1 MKVVTM
7 FKSVNFPT
15 FLTLI
20 RLIVSPLVLPVLLVY
35 LLPFNIFWL
44 NSLLAFLFF
53 MMSITDFFDGYF
65 ARKYNQETTLGK
77 LLDPLADKFLTYSA
91 LIALLA
97 AGKIYFYWVI
107 LLIGREFFVM
117 GLRNVALEYKFSIFV
132 SGSAKIKTALLM
144 MCITFIILN
153 PYQSLGFKEMYWNG
167 TELLLIGITLM
178 FSLFSAQNYYSE
190 FLRNYR
196 ARQERPS
203 SHDGSTKGSL

>member
-1 MKVVTM
+1 M

-15 FLTLI
+15 VLTLI
-20 RLIVSPLVLPVLLVY
+20 RLVVSPLVLPVLLVY

-44 NSLLAFLFF
+44 NGLLAFLFF
-53 MMSITDFFDGYF
+53 MMSLTDFFDGYL
-65 ARKYNQETTLGK
+65 ARRYNQETMLGK

-117 GLRNVALEYKFSIFV
+117 GLRNLALECKFSIFV
-132 SGSAKIKTALLM
+132 SGFAKLKTAILM

-167 TELLLIGITLM
+167 IELALVCTTLM
-178 FSLFSAQNYYSE
+178 LSLLSAKNYYSG
-190 FLRNYR
+190 FLRCYHE
-196 ARQERPS
+196 RQKPLS
-203 SHDGSTKGSL
+203 QDNSKGSV